1 MGNRNVEQGYILL
14 DSIFT
19 VFLATV
25 LLVTF
30 LSMLTLVVRRT
41 AAVVARVAEYV
52 EMTNEDASG
61 RPVVFLRN
69 E

>member
-1 MGNRNVEQGYILL
+1 MGNRNVDQGYILL